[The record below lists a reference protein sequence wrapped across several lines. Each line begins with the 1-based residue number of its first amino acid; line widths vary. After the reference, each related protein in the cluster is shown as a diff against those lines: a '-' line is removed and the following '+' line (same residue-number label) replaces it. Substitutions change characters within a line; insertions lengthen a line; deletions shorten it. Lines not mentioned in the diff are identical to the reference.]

1 MGVKGKLAKKLASA
15 LKKRLKST
23 NSTDNMS
30 SSGPIDNAIDRG
42 MYNRPLGTYHGKSGG
57 KGDMIPDNLLTAPKA
72 GSRGTLPDTP
82 KTPAQKKAAQ
92 DAYNKSIDSMNKASR
107 FYPSMRRKPIDHS

>member
-1 MGVKGKLAKKLASA
+1 MSVKGKLAKKLASA
-15 LKKRLKST
+15 VKKRLKSY

-30 SSGPIDNAIDRG
+30 SSGPIDNSINRG

-57 KGDMIPDNLLTAPKA
+57 KGDMIPDNLLDRPKA
-72 GSRGTLPDTP
+72 GSRGILPDTP

-92 DAYNKSIDSMNKASR
+92 AAYDKEIDLMNRASMLRSKSRS
-107 FYPSMRRKPIDHS
+107 Y